1 MTTLAFPIPRPTHPT
16 GLWNWITTID
26 HKKIGILYGVTAFI
40 LFLTGGIEAFLMR
53 IQLAGPGQDIVSAEI
68 FNQLFTMHGTTM
80 IFLAI
85 MPLSAAF
92 FNYVIPLQIGARDVA
107 FPRLNA
113 FSYWTFLAGAIILKI
128 SWFTGGATNA
138 GWFGYAPLTSVQQN
152 PGTGI
157 DYWIVSLQVLGIASL
172 AASFNFMVTIIN
184 MRAPGMSFMRLPLF
198 TWMTFITNILIV
210 LAFPVIT
217 VALIELYFDR
227 SFGMNFFN
235 VAKGGDPVLWQHL
248 FWVFGHPEVYIL
260 ILPAMGIVSEILPT
274 FSKKPLFG
282 YPAIVLAGAIIA
294 FMGWMVWSHHMF
306 TVGLGP
312 IPVAVFTITT
322 MAIAVPTGIKVFNW
336 MGTMWGGAMDFKTP
350 MLYAIGFVAMFTIGG
365 ISGVMHSMASSDAQQ
380 QDTYFIVAHIHYVLF
395 GGAIFA
401 IFAGI
406 YYWFPKI
413 TGRMYNEALGK
424 LNFWITLV
432 GFNIAFFPQHFLGLD
447 GMPRR
452 IYTYDAAMGWNFW
465 NGVSTF
471 GVILMA
477 IGILIFMHN
486 IVRSWRKGELAGGDP
501 WDGRTLEWSISSPPP
516 EHNFDEIPTVYDRD
530 DWWARKRREV
540 RRAVPVAGGSGEDE
554 EHHDI
559 HLPQPSYWPLVV
571 SIGIFI
577 GGFGLVYPVGFYSIA
592 IVGVLIGTIGV
603 YAWSFEPVND
613 PEEGEQ
619 AAH

>member
-16 GLWNWITTID
+16 GIWNWITTID

-40 LFLTGGIEAFLMR
+40 LFLTGGIEALLMR
-53 IQLAGPGQDIVSAEI
+53 IQLAGPEQDIISAEI

-92 FNYVIPLQIGARDVA
+92 FNYVVPLQIGARDVA

-235 VAKGGDPVLWQHL
+235 VARGGDPVLWQHL

-282 YPAIVLAGAIIA
+282 YPTIVLAGAIIA

-312 IPVAVFTITT
+312 IPIAVFTITT

-336 MGTMWGGAMDFKTP
+336 MGTMWAAPWTSRRPCYMP
-350 MLYAIGFVAMFTIGG
+350 
-365 ISGVMHSMASSDAQQ
+365 
-380 QDTYFIVAHIHYVLF
+380 
-395 GGAIFA
+395 
-401 IFAGI
+401 
-406 YYWFPKI
+406 W
-413 TGRMYNEALGK
+413 ALSPC
-424 LNFWITLV
+424 L
-432 GFNIAFFPQHFLGLD
+432 PS
-447 GMPRR
+447 
-452 IYTYDAAMGWNFW
+452 AA
-465 NGVSTF
+465 
-471 GVILMA
+471 
-477 IGILIFMHN
+477 
-486 IVRSWRKGELAGGDP
+486 
-501 WDGRTLEWSISSPPP
+501 
-516 EHNFDEIPTVYDRD
+516 
-530 DWWARKRREV
+530 
-540 RRAVPVAGGSGEDE
+540 
-554 EHHDI
+554 
-559 HLPQPSYWPLVV
+559 
-571 SIGIFI
+571 
-577 GGFGLVYPVGFYSIA
+577 
-592 IVGVLIGTIGV
+592 
-603 YAWSFEPVND
+603 
-613 PEEGEQ
+613 
-619 AAH
+619 